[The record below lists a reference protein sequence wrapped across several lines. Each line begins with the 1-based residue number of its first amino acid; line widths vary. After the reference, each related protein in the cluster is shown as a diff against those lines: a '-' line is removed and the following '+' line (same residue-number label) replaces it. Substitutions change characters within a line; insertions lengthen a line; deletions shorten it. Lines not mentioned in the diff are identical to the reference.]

1 MIEASLG
8 KVMDGCLT
16 IWKVLHSAIVVV
28 TQAHMLHIQEDTDID
43 RHILTTPLYLFH
55 IALMWIGVGIT
66 R

>member
-28 TQAHMLHIQEDTDID
+28 TQAHMSITYQVSSLIRVYKFHVKKKEGTFS
-43 RHILTTPLYLFH
+43 TTINF
-55 IALMWIGVGIT
+55 
-66 R
+66 